1 MSRRLRPM
9 RTRVAETRR
18 LHLYHDR
25 MSPRPRSLT
34 QRIRDTLGF
43 SVVAILVLFILLRLV
58 GVRSTIPSLFLSI
71 IITIGLNV
79 GLSYYYDHRAR
90 SGRASSR
97 RDDHVDEDIR
107 WRRADPDDRDRRGR
121 DERDRQPFDG
131 RDHHHPGRRDR
142 DRRFSDGRDRHPRD
156 DRDRPREYDPRR
168 PEWTG
173 TDHENSRVGRRDDR
187 RDTRG

>member
-1 MSRRLRPM
+1 MSRRRQPV
-9 RTRVAETRR
+9 RTRAAKTRR
-18 LHLYHDR
+18 PHLYHDR

-90 SGRASSR
+90 SGRASGR
-97 RDDHVDEDIR
+97 RDDRVDEDIR
-107 WRRADPDDRDRRGR
+107 WRREDPDDRDRRGR
-121 DERDRQPFDG
+121 GD
-131 RDHHHPGRRDR
+131 PGRQS
-142 DRRFSDGRDRHPRD
+142 SDGRDRHSRD

-168 PEWTG
+168 PERTG
-173 TDHENSRVGRRDDR
+173 TDHENSRVSRRDDR

>member
-1 MSRRLRPM
+1 MSRLLRPM

-90 SGRASSR
+90 SGRDAGR
-97 RDDHVDEDIR
+97 PGGHVDEDIR

-121 DERDRQPFDG
+121 D
-131 RDHHHPGRRDR
+131 DR
-142 DRRFSDGRDRHPRD
+142 DRRSYNSRDRYDER
-156 DRDRPREYDPRR
+156 RFDPRNDLPPR
-168 PEWTG
+168 G
-173 TDHENSRVGRRDDR
+173 TRERREDH
-187 RDTRG
+187 RG

>member
-1 MSRRLRPM
+1 M
-9 RTRVAETRR
+9 RTRAAKTRR
-18 LHLYHDR
+18 GHLYHDR

-79 GLSYYYDHRAR
+79 ALSYYYDHRAR
-90 SGRASSR
+90 SGRNAGR
-97 RDDHVDEDIR
+97 PGGHVDEDIR
-107 WRRADPDDRDRRGR
+107 WRRADPG
-121 DERDRQPFDG
+121 E
-131 RDHHHPGRRDR
+131 
-142 DRRFSDGRDRHPRD
+142 RDRHPRN

-168 PEWTG
+168 PERRG
-173 TDHENSRVGRRDDR
+173 TDHETSRVSRRDDR
-187 RDTRG
+187 RDARG